1 MPGSLFK
8 YNQQIR
14 RFLADKKIELVNE
27 LDITEYSNRARRE
40 VALATHAI
48 RRLTPISG
56 AITSGT
62 ILTTGSGYTD
72 PTLVITPP
80 DFPSGYGN
88 NPGGAQARGVARQVG
103 GAIVDVEIE
112 FGGSGYFQP
121 ELTIIDPTGTGATVQ
136 PNLSLMN
143 LQQQSQEVY
152 PFSGIDLSQ
161 FPGVGSIFMVQSVS
175 LIFSNYRY
183 SLPQYSFSDYQAWI
197 RQYPFQY
204 QYVPAVCAQFGQ
216 GVDGS
221 IYTYPIASQTYQM
234 EWDCFCLPQDMRT
247 DQDVEALPDPWT
259 DLVPYFGAHLAF
271 MEIQNRNASREMF
284 ELYLNMIARFN
295 AAVRPGRRVNPYGR
309 Y

>member
-1 MPGSLFK
+1 MATLFT

-14 RFLADKKIELVNE
+14 RFCADKKLELLNE
-27 LDITEYSNRARRE
+27 RDITEYTNRARRE
-40 VALATHAI
+40 VALATHCI

-56 AITSGT
+56 AITSARIVTPGT
-62 ILTTGSGYTD
+62 GYTN

-80 DFPSGYGN
+80 DFPSGGGKY
-88 NPGGAQARGVARQVG
+88 PGGAQAIGVARQLAG
-103 GAIVDVEIE
+103 QIVDAEIE

-121 ELTIIDPTGTGATVQ
+121 ELTIVDPTGTGAVVV
-136 PNLSLMN
+136 PVLSLMN
-143 LQQQSQEVY
+143 LQLQSQEVY
-152 PFSGIDLSQ
+152 PFSGIDLSP
-161 FPGVGSIFMVQSVS
+161 FPGVASIFMVQSVS

-204 QYVPAVCAQFGQ
+204 QYVPAVCSQFGQ
-216 GVDGS
+216 GSDGS

-234 EWDCFCLPQDMRT
+234 EWDCFCLPQDLRT
-247 DQDVEALPDPWT
+247 NESVCPIPDPWS

-271 MEIQNRNASREMF
+271 MEIQNRNASRELF

>member
-1 MPGSLFK
+1 MASLHS

-14 RFLADKKIELVNE
+14 RFCADKKVELLNE
-27 LDITEYSNRARRE
+27 LDVTEYANRARRE
-40 VALATHAI
+40 VALATKSI

-56 AITSGT
+56 AIRSATIITPGT
-62 ILTTGSGYTD
+62 GYTA
-72 PTLVITPP
+72 PVLSITPP
-80 DFPSGYGN
+80 DFPSGAGN
-88 NPGGAQARGVARQVG
+88 NPGGSQAIGVARQLG

-112 FGGSGYFQP
+112 YGGSGYFQP
-121 ELTIIDPTGTGATVQ
+121 ELTITDPTGVGAVVM

-152 PFSGIDLSQ
+152 PFSGIDLSP
-161 FPGVGSIFMVQSVS
+161 FPGVGSIFQVQSVS

-204 QYVPAVCAQFGQ
+204 QYVPAVCSQFGQ

-247 DQDVEALPDPWT
+247 NEDVEALPAPWD

-271 MEIQNRNASREMF
+271 MEIQNRNAARELY
-284 ELYLNMIARFN
+284 ELYLQMIARFN

>member
-1 MPGSLFK
+1 MASLFT

-14 RFLADKKIELVNE
+14 RFCADKKLELLNE
-27 LDITEYSNRARRE
+27 RDVTEYTNRARRE
-40 VALATHAI
+40 VALATHSI

-56 AITSGT
+56 AITSAT
-62 ILTTGSGYTD
+62 ILTTGSGYTN

-80 DFPSGYGN
+80 DFPSGAGK
-88 NPGGAQARGVARQVG
+88 NPGGAQATGIARQLG
-103 GAIVDVEIE
+103 GHITDVEIE
-112 FGGSGYFQP
+112 YGGSGYFQP
-121 ELTIIDPTGTGATVQ
+121 EITVVDPTGTGCTIQ

-143 LQQQSQEVY
+143 LQLQSQEVY
-152 PFSGIDLSQ
+152 PFSGIDLSP

-204 QYVPAVCAQFGQ
+204 QYVPAVCSQFGQ

-234 EWDCFCLPQDMRT
+234 EWDSFCLPQDLRT
-247 DQDVEALPDPWT
+247 NESVECLPDPWT

-271 MEIQNRNASREMF
+271 MEMQNRNASREMF

>member
-1 MPGSLFK
+1 MPSLAT
-8 YNQQIR
+8 YNQQVR
-14 RFLADKKIELVNE
+14 RFCADKKVELLNE
-27 LDITEYSNRARRE
+27 RDITEYVNRARRE
-40 VALATHAI
+40 VALATHSI

-62 ILTTGSGYTD
+62 ILTGGAGYTN

-80 DFPSGYGN
+80 DFPSGYGK
-88 NPGGAQARGVARQVG
+88 NPGGAQAHGVARQLG
-103 GAIVDVEIE
+103 GVIVDVEIE

-143 LQQQSQEVY
+143 LQLQSQEVY
-152 PFSGIDLSQ
+152 PFSGIDLSP
-161 FPGVGSIFMVQSVS
+161 FAGVGSIFMVQSVS

-204 QYVPAVCAQFGQ
+204 QYVPAVCSQYGQ

-234 EWDCFCLPQDMRT
+234 EWDCFCLPQDLRT
-247 DQDVEALPDPWT
+247 NESVECLPEPWT
-259 DLVPYFGAHLAF
+259 DLVPYFAAHLAF
-271 MEIQNRNASREMF
+271 MEIQNRNAAREMY
-284 ELYLNMIARFN
+284 ELYLQMIARFN